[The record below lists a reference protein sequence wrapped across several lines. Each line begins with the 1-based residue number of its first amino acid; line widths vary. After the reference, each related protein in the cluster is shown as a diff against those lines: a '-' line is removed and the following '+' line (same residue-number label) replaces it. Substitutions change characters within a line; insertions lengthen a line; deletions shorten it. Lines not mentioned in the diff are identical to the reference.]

1 METQEKHIQTHGVCF
16 RAAHG
21 TFLILYASHIRMLLP
36 SSSFFP
42 NLKSSLKEN
51 KKKSQ
56 EEEERS
62 TYFLFLRSI
71 PAETIFLVSFFASI
85 LLYCIGE
92 GEGAAVA
99 DGAGGREDEG
109 TGGGCGATGSGRGRG
124 RMCFNL
130 LFL

>member
-1 METQEKHIQTHGVCF
+1 
-16 RAAHG
+16 
-21 TFLILYASHIRMLLP
+21 MLLP

-71 PAETIFLVSFFASI
+71 PAETIFLGSFLGSI
-85 LLYCIGE
+85 LSYCIGE
-92 GEGAAVA
+92 GAAGAG
-99 DGAGGREDEG
+99 GAGGREA
-109 TGGGCGATGSGRGRG
+109 GGGGATGSGRGRG
-124 RMCFNL
+124 RMCFSL